1 MTREELVQL
10 RKTLQIKNDDLKRIG
25 DFDASAATV
34 RLCVESLLKLTDHA
48 LEKAKK

>member
-1 MTREELVQL
+1 MTREEIVQL
-10 RKTLQIKNDDLKRIG
+10 RKTLQTESDKLKILG

-34 RLCVESLLKLTDHA
+34 RLAIESLLKLTDHA